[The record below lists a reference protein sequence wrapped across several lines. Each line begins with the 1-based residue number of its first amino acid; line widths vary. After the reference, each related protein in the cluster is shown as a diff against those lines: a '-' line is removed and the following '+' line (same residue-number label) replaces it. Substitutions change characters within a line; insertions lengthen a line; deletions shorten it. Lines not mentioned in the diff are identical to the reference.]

1 MLKEY
6 LKKFTFVRKAFHKI
20 KHSKEK
26 EYKLKGLNLTN
37 DKKTD
42 KVILL
47 FDLIKQS
54 PKDGVIVECGVG
66 RGFTLSVISKISKN
80 KIYAFD
86 SFEGFPE
93 NTSEN
98 DHKNIS
104 KVLRFSKWHFKL
116 MTIDLV
122 KQNLINNNIEPTD
135 IENKIVFKKG
145 WFPNSFKDFNEEVSF
160 LHLDVDLYNSYKDCL
175 EFFFPKLK
183 KGGIVT
189 FDEYYKDINNILSK
203 KDWDWRGANIA
214 IDEFVKKNNL
224 ELLEHFTGYNYIIK
238 K

>member
-6 LKKFTFVRKAFHKI
+6 LKKFTFLKKI
-20 KHSKEK
+20 VHQIKYSKEK
-26 EYKLKGLNLTN
+26 EYKLKSLNLKKE
-37 DKKTD
+37 KKTN

-47 FDLIKQS
+47 FDLIKSS
-54 PKDGVIVECGVG
+54 PDGGVIVECGVG
-66 RGFTLSVISKISKN
+66 TGFTLSVISKISKK

-86 SFEGFPE
+86 SFEGFPD
-93 NTSEN
+93 NTSEH

-104 KVLRFSKWHFKL
+104 KVLRFSKWHYKL

-122 KQNLINNNIEPTD
+122 KQNLINNDVKTD
-135 IENKIVFKKG
+135 DINNKIIFKKG
-145 WFPNSFKDFNEEVSF
+145 FFPNSFKDFNEEVCF

-189 FDEYYKDINNILSK
+189 FDEYYKDINAPSRK
-203 KDWDWRGANIA
+203 GWDWRGSNIA
-214 IDEFVKKNNL
+214 IDEYVEKNNL
-224 ELLEHFTGYNYIIK
+224 ELLEHSTGYKYIIK